1 MHPRPA
7 SGDDE
12 TATETIAAVATAAGA
27 GGIGIVRVSGPR
39 SAAIAHA
46 LTRKRLTPRK
56 VYFCTFFDEHEAAI
70 DRGLALYFAA
80 PRSYTG
86 EDVLELHAHGSP
98 VLLAVLLR
106 RVITLG
112 ARHARPGE
120 FSERAFLNG
129 KLDLAQAE
137 AVADLIASG
146 SEGAARAAMRSLEG
160 EFSARVHEVLAEL
173 VQLRVWLEAA
183 LDFPEEDF
191 TEEEQDFLAA
201 PQLLHGLHDVR
212 HRIDTLLSAA
222 RRGVVLRD
230 GLHVV
235 IVGRPNVGKSSLL
248 NALARSERAIVTPI
262 AGTTRDLLRE
272 HVDLDGIGL
281 TLVDTAG
288 LRESADIVEVEGIRR
303 ARAELERADVAILV
317 TDAEHANADRDLLR
331 EVNPAAARLVV
342 CNKIDLAGAKSA
354 RTDQSDGAVRIDLS
368 AQTGDGLDLL
378 RAELARLA
386 GRGDGS
392 EGAFSAR
399 RRHVEALER
408 VAVHLAESESLLSG
422 PRAGELA
429 AEELRQAQR
438 NLSEITG
445 EYTSDDL
452 LGAIFSSFCIGK

>member
-1 MHPRPA
+1 MHATPTRDGSTPA
-7 SGDDE
+7 TD
-12 TATETIAAVATAAGA
+12 TIAAVATAAGA

-39 SAAIAHA
+39 SAAIALA
-46 LTRKRLTPRK
+46 LTHKSLAPRK
-56 VYFCTFFDEHEAAI
+56 VYFCTFFDAADATI
-70 DRGLALYFAA
+70 DRGVALYFAA
-80 PRSYTG
+80 PKSYTG

-98 VLLAVLLR
+98 VLLAALQR
-106 RVITLG
+106 RVLALG
-112 ARHARPGE
+112 ARAARPGE

-137 AVADLIASG
+137 AVADLIAAS

-160 EFSARVHEVLAEL
+160 EFSARVHDVLAEL

-183 LDFPEEDF
+183 LDFPEE
-191 TEEEQDFLAA
+191 EIDFLAA
-201 PQLLHGLHDVR
+201 PQLLHGLHDVQQ
-212 HRIDTLLSAA
+212 RIDALLAAA

-288 LRESADIVEVEGIRR
+288 LRESADIVEAEGMRR

-317 TDAEHANADRDLLR
+317 TEADHVEADRDLLR
-331 EVNPAAARLVV
+331 DVNANATRLIV
-342 CNKIDLAGAKSA
+342 CNKIDLAGAAPACTQSSA
-354 RTDQSDGAVRIDLS
+354 AVRIDLS
-368 AQTGDGLDLL
+368 AQTGAGLDLL

-386 GRGDGS
+386 GRGEGA

-399 RRHVEALER
+399 QRHVDALER
-408 VAVHLAESESLLSG
+408 VAVHLHEAETLLRG

-429 AEELRQAQR
+429 AEELRQAQQD
-438 NLSEITG
+438 LSEITG